1 MPETLAALFL
11 AHVLAD
17 YVFQSAAM
25 VDTKS
30 KPETLF
36 LHFLIV
42 LLTAMAT
49 TGHVA
54 SPAIYALALIHVA
67 IDAIKVKA
75 FSDKFLPHIAD
86 QVLHLLTLAIFAKA
100 APNIYTTGTYGDIS
114 WLPKLMLYAAGLIY
128 VTRAGGFAVGK
139 LMAGFGDNPIE
150 ESLDKGGFWIGLL
163 ERGLIYLLLIGD
175 MAGGIGFLVA
185 AMCNKFIIANRNLW
199 FVAAGACA
207 FMAALLL
214 LSWVFQLMPI
224 AGARTVFG
232 LACQALAGAIGGYV
246 FSKFTASIHSKG

>member
-17 YVFQSAAM
+17 YVFQSSAM

-49 TGHVA
+49 TGQVA
-54 SPAIYALALIHVA
+54 SPAIYALALVHVT
-67 IDAIKVKA
+67 IDAIKVTA
-75 FSDKFLPHIAD
+75 FSDKFLPHLSD
-86 QVLHLLTLAIFAKA
+86 QALHLLTLAIFAKA
-100 APNIYTTGTYGDIS
+100 TPDIYATGAYGDLS

-139 LMAGFGDNPIE
+139 LMAGFGANPIE

-163 ERGLIYLLLIGD
+163 ERGLIFLLLIGN

-185 AMCNKFIIANRNLW
+185 AKSVLRFEATQDGKKAEWVIIGTLASFGWALAVTLAVM
-199 FVAAGACA
+199 FVGA
-207 FMAALLL
+207 
-214 LSWVFQLMPI
+214 QLPDLGI
-224 AGARTVFG
+224 AGQTP
-232 LACQALAGAIGGYV
+232 
-246 FSKFTASIHSKG
+246 

>member
-17 YVFQSAAM
+17 YVFQSSAM

-42 LLTAMAT
+42 LLTAMAA
-49 TGHVA
+49 TGQVA
-54 SPAIYALALIHVA
+54 SPAIYALALVHVA
-67 IDAIKVKA
+67 IDAIKVKV
-75 FSDKFLPHIAD
+75 FSDKFLPHLAD
-86 QVLHLLTLAIFAKA
+86 QALHLLTLAIFAKA
-100 APNIYTTGTYGDIS
+100 APDIYATGAYGDIA
-114 WLPKLMLYAAGLIY
+114 WMPKLMLYAAGLIY

-139 LMAGFGDNPIE
+139 LMAEFGDNPIK

-163 ERGLIYLLLIGD
+163 ERGLIFLLLIGD

-185 AMCNKFIIANRNLW
+185 AKSVLRFEATQDGKKAEWVIIGTLASFGWALAVTLAVM
-199 FVAAGACA
+199 FVGA
-207 FMAALLL
+207 
-214 LSWVFQLMPI
+214 QLPDLGI
-224 AGARTVFG
+224 AGQTP
-232 LACQALAGAIGGYV
+232 
-246 FSKFTASIHSKG
+246 